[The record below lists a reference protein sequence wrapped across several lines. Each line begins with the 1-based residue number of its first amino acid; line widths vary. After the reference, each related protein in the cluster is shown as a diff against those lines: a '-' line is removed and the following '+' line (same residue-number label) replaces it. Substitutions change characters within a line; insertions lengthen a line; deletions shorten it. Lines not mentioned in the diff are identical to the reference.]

1 MTHLPP
7 LFCCLVGFAALALAM
22 PRPRELV
29 WRKHVPAGTIG
40 CLRMAGTAM
49 LLLALGLLV
58 GRHGW
63 GLGLVAYGGHTSLA
77 AGIVFWALIAHER
90 MRARRD

>member
-7 LFCCLVGFAALALAM
+7 LLCCLVGFAALALAM
-22 PRPRELV
+22 PRPQEQV
-29 WRKHVPAGTIG
+29 WRKLLPAGTIR
-40 CLRMAGTAM
+40 CLRTAGTAM

-77 AGIVFWALIAHER
+77 AGIVFWVLIVHGR